1 MGIWEWVNNMCPNH
15 PSDDYIPQES
25 PHRTHH
31 LLSHKEHNGEGGVSI
46 TKNFSGGFLSGP
58 VLMVEKAVREFVSLT
73 SMKVL
78 EP

>member
-1 MGIWEWVNNMCPNH
+1 MCALN
-15 PSDDYIPQES
+15 ILQVIIF
-25 PHRTHH
+25 HRKTPRGHTTY
-31 LLSHKEHNGEGGVSI
+31 SGHKEHNSKWSVSI

-58 VLMVEKAVREFVSLT
+58 VLMVEKAAREFVSLI